1 MMQLLAFDES
11 KAAAK
16 SEADNDDDKS
26 NKKVE

>member
-11 KAAAK
+11 KTAAK
-16 SEADNDDDKS
+16 SEADNDDKS